1 MKITGAQAVLKSLI
15 HEGVNVL
22 FGYPGGTVLPIYDSM
37 FEVQDKLH
45 HVLVRHEQGAAFAA
59 GGYARAS
66 GKVGVCI
73 ASSGPGATN
82 LITGIADAMAD
93 SIPLICIAGQVPSEF
108 LGTNFFQEVDI
119 ISMTSVI
126 TKWNYQITDASEI
139 PKIFAKAFHV
149 AQDGRPGPVLISITK
164 NAQNEFLDYKYQ
176 KYFQQKKKVQNGIL
190 DFFRMKKAAR
200 LINQAK
206 RPYLLLGHG
215 GLISHA
221 EEEIFQLATK
231 ADIPV
236 ACSLLGLSA
245 FPEKHPLYA
254 GMIGMYGNYASNLLT
269 NKADLIIAV
278 GMRFD
283 HRVTGDLSKYAKK
296 SKIIHL
302 DIDPNEMDKNVSADI
317 KLIGDAKETLKKL
330 LPHIKI
336 KDHKAWISEFC
347 HLYKVEY
354 KEVIQTE
361 IYPEHSN
368 IKIKMAEVIFLLSKK
383 TKGKAII
390 TTDVGFH
397 QMTVARYYEF
407 TESNSHITSGGLG
420 AMGFALPTAVGVQ
433 FARSEKPVIAI
444 MGDGGFQ
451 MNMQELATV
460 VQENLS
466 IKIII
471 LNNSHLGLV
480 KHHKKFSFEEDFSF
494 VKLKNPNFT
503 KIAESYGIPSFK
515 VKKRGQLEQGLDEML
530 TSQHSF
536 LLEVIC
542 EEEENIFPIIPAG
555 GGVDDVLLG
564 TLSRNHRN

>member
-1 MKITGAQAVLKSLI
+1 MKISGAQAVLKSLI
-15 HEGVNVL
+15 HEGVSVL

-37 FEVQDKLH
+37 SEVQDQLH

-119 ISMTSVI
+119 ISMTSAI

-164 NAQNEFLDYKYQ
+164 NAQFELLEYEYGKYVQ
-176 KYFQQKKKVQNGIL
+176 KRKMFKNGIL
-190 DFFRMKKAAR
+190 DFFRIKKAAR

-221 EEEIFQLATK
+221 EEEIFQLATQ

-236 ACSLLGLSA
+236 ASTLLGLSL
-245 FPEKHPLYA
+245 FPEKHPLYV
-254 GMIGMYGNYASNLLT
+254 GMLGMYGNYAANLLT
-269 NKADLIIAV
+269 NQADLIIAV

-283 HRVTGDLSKYAKK
+283 YRVTGNLAKYAKQ
-296 SKIIHL
+296 SKVIHI
-302 DIDPNEMDKNVSADI
+302 DIDSNEVDRHVYADV
-317 KLIGDAKETLKKL
+317 KLRGDAKETLKNL
-330 LPHIKI
+330 LPHIKTNN
-336 KDHKAWISEFC
+336 HKAWISEFC

-354 KEVIQTE
+354 KAVIQDE
-361 IYPEHSN
+361 IHPRQSD
-368 IKIKMAEVIFLLSKK
+368 IKMAEVVFLLSKK
-383 TKGKAII
+383 TQGKSVIV
-390 TTDVGFH
+390 TDVGFH
-397 QMTVARYYEF
+397 QMAVARYYEF

-420 AMGFALPTAVGVQ
+420 AMGFALPAAIGVQ
-433 FARSEKPVIAI
+433 FANPKKPVIAI
-444 MGDGGFQ
+444 IGDGGFQ
-451 MNMQELATV
+451 MNMQELGTIT
-460 VQENLS
+460 QENLP
-466 IKIII
+466 IKIMI
-471 LNNSHLGLV
+471 LNNRHLGIV
-480 KHHKKFSFEEDFSF
+480 KQQQTSSLEEDFSF
-494 VKLKNPNFT
+494 VKLKNPDFI
-503 KIAESYGIPSFK
+503 KMAESYGISSFQ
-515 VKKRGQLEQGLDEML
+515 VKDRSQLAQGLDEML
-530 TSQHSF
+530 KSEHSF

-542 EEEENIFPIIPAG
+542 EEEENIFPIIPEG
-555 GGVDDVLLG
+555 GGVEDVLL
-564 TLSRNHRN
+564 R